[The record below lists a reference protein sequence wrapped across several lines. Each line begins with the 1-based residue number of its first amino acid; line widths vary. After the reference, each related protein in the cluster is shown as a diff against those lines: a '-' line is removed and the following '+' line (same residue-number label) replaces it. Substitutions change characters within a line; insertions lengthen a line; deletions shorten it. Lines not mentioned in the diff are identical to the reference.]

1 MNISDIAIRRPVFTA
16 MLSIAIIVLGL
27 LSLGRLPTDLYP
39 PVDFPIVL
47 VQTIYPGAPPEDIER
62 DVTRPLEDAVAGIAG
77 VEKLQSFTRD
87 SASLMILQFKMGTD
101 VDAATNQVRDG
112 IGIAK
117 GKLPKDVLDPVI
129 KQVDIGA
136 LPVMVVAL
144 ATSGD
149 VNFTRQV
156 ADDRLRPFLE
166 QVPGVGSVN
175 VIGGQKREIQV
186 DLNLDQL
193 AALGLSATSVAE
205 RIGYENVSIPV
216 GQFDSHGYAVGV
228 RADGQ
233 YRSVK
238 DLGSTVVSMT
248 RDGRQ
253 VLLGQIAR
261 VVDGR
266 ARATRYVRNNLQDA
280 VSLEIVKKSGSNTVE
295 VCHGIA
301 LKLAEVVPTLGTG
314 AAYNVIADTSIDI
327 EANAHEVW
335 IAIYYGGAMA
345 VLVILFFLLDWRGTL
360 ISSLALPTSI
370 IGTFAAMY
378 LCGFSINTMTLL
390 GMSLAIGLLIDDA
403 VVVRES
409 ITRRL
414 EAGDSPAEAASRGT
428 REIALAVL
436 ATTLSLVA
444 VFVPVAFM
452 SGMVGQFFKQFGLT
466 ITIAVSISLFVAFTL
481 DPMLSARLSVAHVP
495 GPRKGIAGV
504 IERFLDGLDN
514 AYRRTLDWVLIH
526 RKTTVGLS
534 FLAVVLAAGLG
545 LLLPGE
551 FMPKQ
556 DRGEVLGDIRLPVGT
571 SLQATDA
578 IARPVEALLLAIPDI
593 TRVYATVGHED
604 QTNRARF
611 RVEIR
616 PKAERQHPLNWYEV
630 EIRKALETVKTAE
643 VTLAE
648 PGVIEGLGDWPPMM
662 LIVQGPDLDGLLVE
676 GTRIKELLEAIPGS
690 SDVRMNISPGKP
702 ELRVDVN
709 RMVASDRGIPAGLVG
724 ATARLLVEGN
734 TVGTLRDG
742 GPEAE
747 IRVRADPRYSESPER
762 VALLPLPSPRGTVT
776 LGDVAN
782 VHMAI
787 GASEIN
793 RHNRMRS
800 VTVSSQVADGAA
812 LGTVLEAF
820 NARLA
825 EAPLPEGYFLTL
837 DGQARDMNDTAEAMG
852 MAVGV
857 AFIFIFMVLAS
868 QFESL
873 IHPFTLLAS
882 VPLALVGAVFGLAA
896 TGNSISMGSQIGII
910 LLMGLVTKNAILLVD
925 GALVCM
931 REGHSAADA
940 MRIAGPRRM
949 RPILMTSAAMA
960 LGMLPTAM
968 GTGMGSEFRSPMG
981 IAVIGGVL
989 SSTLLTLLVVPVVF
1003 QWMESVRTGLQ
1014 RGWRRVSRGPEPSL
1028 HLQVAPERD
1037 AESGAE
1043 SGAELERGEADVA
1056 K

>member
-1 MNISDIAIRRPVFTA
+1 MNLSDIAIKRPVFTA
-16 MLSIAIIVLGL
+16 MLSVAILVLGF
-27 LSLGRLPTDLYP
+27 LSLSRLPTDLYP

-62 DVTRPLEDAVAGIAG
+62 DVTRPLEDAVAGISG
-77 VEKLQSFTRD
+77 IDKMQSFTRD
-87 SASLMILQFKMGTD
+87 SASMMVLQFKMGTD
-101 VDAATNQVRDG
+101 VDAATNLVRDS

-144 ATSGD
+144 ASNGD
-149 VNFTRQV
+149 VNFTRQM

-166 QVPGVGSVN
+166 QVPGVGTVN
-175 VIGGQKREIQV
+175 VVGGQKREIAV
-186 DLNLDQL
+186 DLDLDKL
-193 AALGLSATSVAE
+193 AALGVPATQVAE
-205 RIGYENVSIPV
+205 RIGYENLSVPV
-216 GQFDSHGYAVGV
+216 GQFDAHGYAVGI
-228 RADGQ
+228 RATGQ
-233 YRSVK
+233 YRSVD
-238 DLGSTVVSMT
+238 DLARTVVSMT
-248 RDGRQ
+248 QEGRQ
-253 VLLGQIAR
+253 VLLGQVANVI
-261 VVDGR
+261 DGR

-280 VSLEIVKKSGSNTVE
+280 VSLEIIKKSGSNTVN

-301 LKLAEVVPTLGTG
+301 EALGRVVPTLGNE
-314 AAYNVIADTSIDI
+314 ASYSVIADTSIDI

-345 VLVILFFLLDWRGTL
+345 VMVILFFLLDVRGTF

-370 IGTFAAMY
+370 VGTFAAMD
-378 LCGFSINTMTLL
+378 LAGFSINTMTLL

-414 EAGDSPAEAASRGT
+414 EAGDSPEEAASRGT

-466 ITIAVSISLFVAFTL
+466 ISIAVLISLFVAFTL
-481 DPMLSARLSVAHVP
+481 DPMLSARLSKAHVH
-495 GPRKGIAGV
+495 GARTGIAGV
-504 IERFLDGLDN
+504 IERMLDGLDHQ
-514 AYRRTLDWVLIH
+514 YRLVLDWVLSH
-526 RKTTVGLS
+526 PKTTVGLS
-534 FLAVVLAAGLG
+534 MAAVFAAGVLAVS
-545 LLLPGE
+545 LPGE

-571 SLQATDA
+571 SLETTDA
-578 IARPVEALLLAIPDI
+578 TARPVEAALMAIPGV
-593 TRVYATVGHED
+593 TRVYTLIGHED

-611 RVEIR
+611 RIQMK
-616 PKAERQHPLNWYEV
+616 PKNEREQPIAWYEDQ
-630 EIRKALETVKTAE
+630 IRAVLEDVPTAE
-643 VTLAE
+643 ATLAE

-662 LIVQGPDLDGLLVE
+662 LIVQGPDLDGLLQE
-676 GTRIKELLEAIPGS
+676 GTRLKKMLEAIPGS
-690 SDVRMNISPGKP
+690 SDVRININPGKP
-702 ELRVDVN
+702 ELRIDIN

-747 IRVRADPRYSESPER
+747 IRVRADPRFSATPER
-762 VALLPLPSPRGTVT
+762 IGLLPLPSPRGAVA
-776 LGDVAN
+776 LGDVAD

-793 RHNRMRS
+793 RNNRMRS
-800 VTVSSQVADGAA
+800 VTVSSQVANGAA
-812 LGTVLEAF
+812 LGTVLEQF
-820 NARLA
+820 YA
-825 EAPLPEGYFLTL
+825 ELKKAPLPDGYFVTL
-837 DGQARDMNDTAEAMG
+837 DGQARDMNDTAKAMG
-852 MAVGV
+852 LAIVI

-873 IHPFTLLAS
+873 LHPITLLAS
-882 VPLALVGAVFGLAA
+882 VPLALVGAVFGLAV

-925 GALVCM
+925 GALVQM
-931 REGHSAADA
+931 REGHSPADA

-968 GTGMGSEFRSPMG
+968 GTGMGSEFRAPMG
-981 IAVIGGVL
+981 IAVIGGVI
-989 SSTLLTLLVVPVVF
+989 SSTLLTLLVIPVIF
-1003 QWMESVRTGLQ
+1003 QWMENVRVFLESLWGRINSTPPVPAI
-1014 RGWRRVSRGPEPSL
+1014 RVS
-1028 HLQVAPERD
+1028 A
-1037 AESGAE
+1037 GAADE
-1043 SGAELERGEADVA
+1043 TEEAGVA

>member
-1 MNISDIAIRRPVFTA
+1 MNLSDVAIRRPVFTA
-16 MLSIAIIVLGL
+16 MMSMAILVFGL
-27 LSLGRLPTDLYP
+27 LSLSRLATDLYP

-62 DVTRPLEDAVAGIAG
+62 DVTRPLEDAVAGISG
-77 VEKLQSFTRD
+77 IEKMQSFTRD
-87 SASLMILQFKMGTD
+87 SATVMILQFKMGTN

-112 IGIAK
+112 VGIAK

-144 ATSGD
+144 ASSGD
-149 VNFTRQV
+149 VNFTRQM

-166 QVPGVGSVN
+166 QVAGVGTVN

-186 DLNLDQL
+186 DLDLDQL
-193 AALGLSATSVAE
+193 AALGVAPTQVAE
-205 RIGYENVSIPV
+205 RIGWENLSIPV
-216 GQFDSHGYAVGV
+216 GQFDAHGYSVGI
-228 RADGQ
+228 RSDGQ
-233 YRSVK
+233 FRSVK
-238 DLGSTVVSMT
+238 DLGRTVVSMT
-248 RDGRQ
+248 QDGRQ
-253 VLLGQIAR
+253 VLLGQVAR

-295 VCHGIA
+295 VCHGISA
-301 LKLAEVVPTLGTG
+301 KLAEVVPTLGNG

-345 VLVILFFLLDWRGTL
+345 VLVILFFLLDVRGTF

-378 LCGFSINTMTLL
+378 LAGFSINTMTLL

-414 EAGDSPAEAASRGT
+414 EAGDSPMEAASRGT
-428 REIALAVL
+428 REIALAVM

-466 ITIAVSISLFVAFTL
+466 ITIAVLISLFVAFTL
-481 DPMLSARLSVAHVP
+481 DPMLSARLSKAHVP

-504 IERFLDGLDN
+504 IERFLDGLDDR
-514 AYRRTLDWVLIH
+514 YRRTLDWVLAH
-526 RKTTVGLS
+526 PKTTVGLS
-534 FLAVVLAAGLG
+534 VLSVIAAAVLAVM
-545 LLLPGE
+545 LPGE

-571 SLQATDA
+571 SLETTDA
-578 IARPVEALLLAIPDI
+578 MARPIETALLDIPDV
-593 TRVYATVGHED
+593 TRVYTIIGHED

-611 RVEIR
+611 RIQLTPKTDRTHEVSWYDDEIR
-616 PKAERQHPLNWYEV
+616 RV
-630 EIRKALETVKTAE
+630 LETVETAE

-676 GTRIKELLEAIPGS
+676 GTRIKKMLEAVPGS
-690 SDVRMNISPGKP
+690 SDVRMNINPGKP
-702 ELRVDVN
+702 ELRIDVD
-709 RMVASDRGIPAGLVG
+709 RMIASDRGIPAGLVG

-747 IRVRADPRYSESPER
+747 IRVRADPRFSNTPER
-762 VALLPLPSPRGTVT
+762 VAQLPLPSPRGRVT

-793 RHNRMRS
+793 RNNRMRS
-800 VTVSSQVADGAA
+800 VTVSSQVANGAA
-812 LGTVLEAF
+812 LGDVLTSFYAGLEK
-820 NARLA
+820 
-825 EAPLPEGYFLTL
+825 EPLPDGYFITL
-837 DGQARDMNDTAEAMG
+837 DGQARDMNETAAAMG
-852 MAVGV
+852 MAIGV

-882 VPLALVGAVFGLAA
+882 VPLALVGAVFGLAV

-925 GALVCM
+925 GALVAM
-931 REGHSAADA
+931 RDGHSPADA

-949 RPILMTSAAMA
+949 RPIVMTSAAMA

-968 GTGMGSEFRSPMG
+968 GTGMGSEFRAPMG
-981 IAVIGGVL
+981 IAVIGGVI
-989 SSTLLTLLVVPVVF
+989 SSTLLTLLVVPVIF
-1003 QWMESVRTGLQ
+1003 QWMENVRGFLNWAWSRINGQ
-1014 RGWRRVSRGPEPSL
+1014 PEPGIHVAASRG
-1028 HLQVAPERD
+1028 AGD
-1037 AESGAE
+1037 
-1043 SGAELERGEADVA
+1043 GEAEEEGVA

>member
-1 MNISDIAIRRPVFTA
+1 MNLSDIAIKRPVFTA
-16 MLSIAIIVLGL
+16 MLSVAILVLGF
-27 LSLGRLPTDLYP
+27 LSLSRLPTDLYP

-62 DVTRPLEDAVAGIAG
+62 DVTTPLEDAVAGISG
-77 VEKLQSFTRD
+77 IDKMQSFTRD
-87 SASLMILQFKMGTD
+87 SASMMVLQFKMGTD
-101 VDAATNQVRDG
+101 VDAATNLVRDS

-136 LPVMVVAL
+136 LPVMVVL
-144 ATSGD
+144 
-149 VNFTRQV
+149 FF
-156 ADDRLRPFLE
+156 LRPFLE
-166 QVPGVGSVN
+166 QVPGVGTVN
-175 VIGGQKREIQV
+175 VVGGQKREIAV
-186 DLNLDQL
+186 DLDLDKL
-193 AALGLSATSVAE
+193 AALGVPATQVAE
-205 RIGYENVSIPV
+205 RIGYENLSIPV
-216 GQFDSHGYAVGV
+216 GQFDAHGYSVGI
-228 RADGQ
+228 RATGQ
-233 YRSVK
+233 YRSVD
-238 DLGSTVVSMT
+238 DLAHTVVSMT
-248 RDGRQ
+248 QEGRQ
-253 VLLGQIAR
+253 VLLGQVANVI
-261 VVDGR
+261 DGR
-266 ARATRYVRNNLQDA
+266 ARATRYVRNNLQEA
-280 VSLEIVKKSGSNTVE
+280 VSLEIIKKSGANTVN

-301 LKLAEVVPTLGTG
+301 EALARVVPTLGSE
-314 AAYNVIADTSIDI
+314 ASYSVIADTSIDI

-345 VLVILFFLLDWRGTL
+345 VMVILFFLLDLRGTF

-370 IGTFAAMY
+370 VGTFAAMD
-378 LCGFSINTMTLL
+378 LAGFSINTMTLL

-414 EAGDSPAEAASRGT
+414 EAGDSPEEAASRGT

-466 ITIAVSISLFVAFTL
+466 ISIAVLISLFVAFTL
-481 DPMLSARLSVAHVP
+481 DPMLSARLSKAHVH
-495 GPRKGIAGV
+495 GARTGIAGV
-504 IERFLDGLDN
+504 IERMLDRLDHQ
-514 AYRRTLDWVLIH
+514 YRRVLDWVLSH
-526 RKTTVGLS
+526 PKTTVGLS
-534 FLAVVLAAGLG
+534 VASVVAAGVLAVS
-545 LLLPGE
+545 LPGE

-571 SLQATDA
+571 SLEATDA
-578 IARPVEALLLAIPDI
+578 TARPVEAALMAIPGV
-593 TRVYATVGHED
+593 TRVYTLIGHED

-611 RVEIR
+611 RIQMK
-616 PKAERQHPLNWYEV
+616 PKNEREQPLPWYENQ
-630 EIRKALETVKTAE
+630 IRAVLNAVPTAE
-643 VTLAE
+643 ATLAE

-662 LIVQGPDLDGLLVE
+662 LIVQGPDLDGLLKE
-676 GTRIKELLEAIPGS
+676 GTRLKKMLEAIPGS
-690 SDVRMNISPGKP
+690 SDVRININPGKP
-702 ELRVDVN
+702 ELRIDID

-747 IRVRADPRYSESPER
+747 IRVRADPRFSSTPER
-762 VALLPLPSPRGTVT
+762 VSLLPLPSPRGTVT
-776 LGDVAN
+776 LGDVAD

-793 RHNRMRS
+793 RNNRMRS
-800 VTVSSQVADGAA
+800 VTVSSQVANGAA
-812 LGTVLEAF
+812 LGTVLESF
-820 NARLA
+820 YA
-825 EAPLPEGYFLTL
+825 ELEKAPLPEGYFVTL
-837 DGQARDMNDTAEAMG
+837 DGQARDMNDTAKAMG
-852 MAVGV
+852 MAVGI

-873 IHPFTLLAS
+873 LHPITLLAS
-882 VPLALVGAVFGLAA
+882 VPLALVGAVFGLAI

-925 GALVCM
+925 GALVQM
-931 REGHSAADA
+931 REGHSPADA

-968 GTGMGSEFRSPMG
+968 GTGMGSEFRAPMG
-981 IAVIGGVL
+981 IAVIGGVI
-989 SSTLLTLLVVPVVF
+989 SSTLLTLLVIPVIF
-1003 QWMESVRTGLQ
+1003 QWMETVREFLEALWGRINGVPPTPAI
-1014 RGWRRVSRGPEPSL
+1014 RVS
-1028 HLQVAPERD
+1028 A
-1037 AESGAE
+1037 GAADE
-1043 SGAELERGEADVA
+1043 TEEAGVA

>member
-1 MNISDIAIRRPVFTA
+1 MNLSDIAIKRPVFTA
-16 MLSIAIIVLGL
+16 MLSVAIMVLGF

-62 DVTRPLEDAVAGIAG
+62 DVTRPLEDAVAGISG
-77 VEKLQSFTRD
+77 IDKMQSFTRD
-87 SASLMILQFKMGTD
+87 SASMMILQFKMGTD
-101 VDAATNQVRDG
+101 VDAATNLVRDG

-117 GKLPKDVLDPVI
+117 GKLPKDVMDPII

-144 ATSGD
+144 ASNGD
-149 VNFTRQV
+149 VNFTRQL

-166 QVPGVGSVN
+166 QVPGVGTVN
-175 VIGGQKREIQV
+175 VVGGQKREVQV
-186 DLNLDQL
+186 DLDIDRLS
-193 AALGLSATSVAE
+193 ALGVPATQVAE
-205 RIGYENVSIPV
+205 RLGYENLSIPV
-216 GQFDSHGYAVGV
+216 GQIDAHGYSVGI
-228 RADGQ
+228 RSTGQ
-233 YRSVK
+233 YRNVA
-238 DLGSTVVSMT
+238 DLARTVVSMT
-248 RDGRQ
+248 QEGRQ
-253 VLLGQIAR
+253 VLLGEVAN
-261 VVDGR
+261 VVDGH
-266 ARATRYVRNNLQDA
+266 ARANRYVRNNLQDA

-301 LKLAEVVPTLGTG
+301 RALEQVVPTLGNDATYG
-314 AAYNVIADTSIDI
+314 VIADTSLDI
-327 EANAHEVW
+327 EANAEEVW
-335 IAIYYGGAMA
+335 VAIYYGGAMA
-345 VLVILFFLLDWRGTL
+345 VLVILFFLLDVRGTL

-370 IGTFAAMY
+370 VGTFAAMY
-378 LCGFSINTMTLL
+378 MAGFSINTMTLL

-414 EAGDSPAEAASRGT
+414 EAGDSPEEAASRGT

-466 ITIAVSISLFVAFTL
+466 ISIAVLISLFVAFTL
-481 DPMLSARLSVAHVP
+481 DPMLSARLSKAHVHT
-495 GPRKGIAGV
+495 RRTGIAGA
-504 IERFLDGLDN
+504 IERALDGLDDR
-514 AYRRTLDWVLIH
+514 YRRTLDWVLDH
-526 RKTTVGLS
+526 PKTTFGLS
-534 FLAVVLAAGLG
+534 LASVVAAGVLAVS
-545 LLLPGE
+545 LPGE

-556 DRGEVLGDIRLPVGT
+556 DRGEVLGDVRLPVGT
-571 SLQATDA
+571 ALERTDEV
-578 IARPVEALLLAIPDI
+578 ARPIEAQLMAIPDI
-593 TRVYATVGHED
+593 TRVYTVVGHED
-604 QTNRARF
+604 QTNRVRF
-611 RVEIR
+611 RVQMK
-616 PKAERQHPLNWYEV
+616 PKAERAHPLHWYE
-630 EIRKALETVKTAE
+630 EQIRAVLNTVPTAE

-662 LIVQGPDLDGLLVE
+662 LIIQGPDLDGLLRE
-676 GTRIKELLEAIPGS
+676 GTRVKKMLESVPGS
-690 SDVRMNISPGKP
+690 SDVRININPGKP
-702 ELRVDVN
+702 ELRIDVD
-709 RMVASDRGIPAGLVG
+709 RAVASDRGVPAGLVG

-734 TVGTLRDG
+734 VVGTLRDG

-747 IRVRADPRYSESPER
+747 IRVRADPRFSGSPEA

-776 LGDVAN
+776 LSDVAD

-793 RHNRMRS
+793 RNNRMRS
-800 VTVSSQVADGAA
+800 VTVSSQVANGAA
-812 LGTVLEAF
+812 LGTVLETFYAK
-820 NARLA
+820 LK
-825 EAPLPEGYFLTL
+825 EAPLPEGYFVTL
-837 DGQARDMNDTAEAMG
+837 DGQARDMNDTAKAMG
-852 MAVGV
+852 MAIGV
-857 AFIFIFMVLAS
+857 AFVFIFMVLAS

-882 VPLALVGAVFGLAA
+882 VPLALVGAVFGLAV

-925 GALVCM
+925 GALVQM
-931 REGHSAADA
+931 REGHSPADA

-960 LGMLPTAM
+960 LGMLPTAL
-968 GTGMGSEFRSPMG
+968 GTGVGSEFRAPMG
-981 IAVIGGVL
+981 IAVIGGVI
-989 SSTLLTLLVVPVVF
+989 SSTLLTLLVIPVIF
-1003 QWMESVRTGLQ
+1003 QWMERVRFFFESLWARINGEPPP
-1014 RGWRRVSRGPEPSL
+1014 GAMRVSHHGPADPTE
-1028 HLQVAPERD
+1028 
-1037 AESGAE
+1037 
-1043 SGAELERGEADVA
+1043 EAGVA

>member
-1 MNISDIAIRRPVFTA
+1 MNLSDIAIRRPVFTA
-16 MLSIAIIVLGL
+16 MMSLAIIVFGL
-27 LSLGRLPTDLYP
+27 LSLSRLPTDLFP
-39 PVDFPIVL
+39 PVDLPVVL

-62 DVTRPLEDAVAGIAG
+62 DVTRPLEDAVAGISG
-77 VEKLQSFTRD
+77 IEKMQSFTRD
-87 SASLMILQFKMGTD
+87 SASVMVLQFKMGTD

-112 IGIAK
+112 VGIAK
-117 GKLPKDVLDPVI
+117 GKLPSDVQDPVI
-129 KQVDIGA
+129 KQIDIGA
-136 LPVMVVAL
+136 LPVMVIAL
-144 ATSGD
+144 ASTGD
-149 VNFTRQV
+149 VNFTRQM

-175 VIGGQKREIQV
+175 VVGGQKREIQV

-193 AALGLSATSVAE
+193 AALGVPATSVAE
-205 RIGYENVSIPV
+205 RIGYENLSIPV
-216 GQFDSHGYAVGV
+216 GQFDAHGYAVGI
-228 RADGQ
+228 RSAGQ
-233 YRSVK
+233 YTSVR
-238 DLGSTVVSMT
+238 DLASTVVSMT
-248 RDGRQ
+248 QDGRQ
-253 VLLGQIAR
+253 VLLGDVAR

-280 VSLEIVKKSGSNTVE
+280 VSLEIIKKSGSNTVD

-301 LKLAEVVPTLGTG
+301 TKLADVVPNLGSG
-314 AAYNVIADTSIDI
+314 ASYKVISDTSVDI
-327 EANAHEVW
+327 EANADEVW
-335 IAIYYGGAMA
+335 MAIYYGGAMA
-345 VLVILFFLLDWRGTL
+345 VLVILFFLLDVRGTF

-378 LCGFSINTMTLL
+378 LVGFSINTMTLL

-466 ITIAVSISLFVAFTL
+466 ITIAVLISLFVAFTL
-481 DPMLSARLSVAHVP
+481 DPMLSARLSKAHT
-495 GPRKGIAGV
+495 GGRRTGIPGV
-504 IERFLDGLDN
+504 IERFLDNLDHR
-514 AYRRTLDWVLIH
+514 YRRTLDWVLAH
-526 RKTTVGLS
+526 PRTTVGLS
-534 FLAVVLAAGLG
+534 FASVVLAAILAFT
-545 LLLPGE
+545 LPGE

-556 DRGEVLGDIRLPVGT
+556 DHGEVLGDIRLPIGT
-571 SLQATDA
+571 SLETTDA
-578 IARPVEALLLAIPDI
+578 VSRTVEAALLGIPDV
-593 TRVYATVGHED
+593 TRVYSIVGHED
-604 QTNRARF
+604 QTNRVRF
-611 RVEIR
+611 RVQVK
-616 PKAERQHPLNWYEV
+616 PKSERSHKLSWYED
-630 EIRKALETVKTAE
+630 EIRKRMDTVKTAE

-648 PGVIEGLGDWPPMM
+648 PGIIEGLGDWPPIM
-662 LIVQGPDLDGLLVE
+662 LIVQGPDLDGLLRE
-676 GTRIKELLEAIPGS
+676 GTRLKAMLDAVPGS
-690 SDVRMNISPGKP
+690 SDVRMNINPGKP
-702 ELRVDVN
+702 ELRIDVN
-709 RMVASDRGIPAGLVG
+709 RQVASDRGIPAGLVG
-724 ATARLLVEGN
+724 ATSRLLVEGSL
-734 TVGTLRDG
+734 VGTLRDG

-747 IRVRADPRYSESPER
+747 VRVRADPRYSDTPAR

-776 LGDVAN
+776 LGDVAD

-793 RHNRMRS
+793 RNNRMRS
-800 VTVSSQVADGAA
+800 VTVSSQVANGAA
-812 LGTVLEAF
+812 LGTVIAKFYEE
-820 NARLA
+820 LA
-825 EAPLPEGYFLTL
+825 KDPLPDGYFITL
-837 DGQARDMNDTAEAMG
+837 DGQAKDMHDTAAAMG
-852 MAVGV
+852 LAIGV

-873 IHPFTLLAS
+873 IHPFTLLTS
-882 VPLALVGAVFGLAA
+882 VPLALVGAVFGLAV
-896 TGNSISMGSQIGII
+896 TGNSISLGSQIGII

-925 GALVCM
+925 GALVAM
-931 REGHSAADA
+931 RDGHSPADA

-981 IAVIGGVL
+981 IAVIGGVV
-989 SSTLLTLLVVPVVF
+989 SSTLLTLLVVPVIF
-1003 QWMESVRTGLQ
+1003 QWMEG
-1014 RGWRRVSRGPEPSL
+1014 VSGFFSRLWARINGDVPPAIHVAASSAEP
-1028 HLQVAPERD
+1028 P
-1037 AESGAE
+1037 
-1043 SGAELERGEADVA
+1043 ADEEGVA

>member
-1 MNISDIAIRRPVFTA
+1 MNLSDIAIRRPVFTA
-16 MLSIAIIVLGL
+16 MMSLAILVFGM
-27 LSLGRLPTDLYP
+27 LSLNRLPTDLYP

-62 DVTRPLEDAVAGIAG
+62 DVTRPLEDAVAGISG
-77 VEKLQSFTRD
+77 IEKLQSFTRD
-87 SASLMILQFKMGTD
+87 SASVMVVQFKMGVD

-144 ATSGD
+144 ASNGD
-149 VNFTRQV
+149 VNFTRQM

-166 QVPGVGSVN
+166 QVPGVGTVN
-175 VIGGQKREIQV
+175 VVGGQKREIQV

-193 AALGLSATSVAE
+193 ASLGLPATSVAE
-205 RIGYENVSIPV
+205 RIGYENLSIPV
-216 GQFDSHGYAVGV
+216 GQFDAHGYAVGI

-233 YRSVK
+233 YRSVQ
-238 DLGSTVVSMT
+238 DLANTVVSMT
-248 RDGRQ
+248 QDGRQ
-253 VLLGQIAR
+253 VLLGEVAH

-280 VSLEIVKKSGSNTVE
+280 VSLEIIKKSGSNTVE

-301 LKLAEVVPTLGTG
+301 KTLAEVVPTLGSD
-314 AAYNVIADTSIDI
+314 ASFKVISDTSVDV
-327 EANAHEVW
+327 EANADEVW

-345 VLVILFFLLDWRGTL
+345 ILVILFFLLDVRGTF

-378 LCGFSINTMTLL
+378 LVGFSINMMTLL

-414 EAGDSPAEAASRGT
+414 EAGDSPTEAASRGT

-452 SGMVGQFFKQFGLT
+452 SGMVGQFFRQFGLT
-466 ITIAVSISLFVAFTL
+466 ITIAVLISLFVAFTL
-481 DPMLSARLSVAHVP
+481 DPMLSARLSKAHT
-495 GPRKGIAGV
+495 GAARTGIARV
-504 IERFLDGLDN
+504 IERFLDNLDN
-514 AYRRTLDWVLIH
+514 RYRRALDWVLAH
-526 RKTTVGLS
+526 PKTTVGLS
-534 FLAVVLAAGLG
+534 FASVVLAGILAVT
-545 LLLPGE
+545 LPGE

-556 DRGEVLGDIRLPVGT
+556 DRGEVFGDIRLPVGT
-571 SLQATDA
+571 SLETTDA
-578 IARPVEALLLAIPDI
+578 VARPVEAALLQLPDV
-593 TRVYATVGHED
+593 TRVYTVVGHED

-611 RVEIR
+611 RIQLTDKNQR
-616 PKAERQHPLNWYEV
+616 AHSLDWYED
-630 EIRKALETVKTAE
+630 EIRKALETVQTAE
-643 VTLAE
+643 VTLSE
-648 PGVIEGLGDWPPMM
+648 PGMIEGLGDWPPMM
-662 LIVQGPDLDGLLVE
+662 LIVQGPDLDGLLRE
-676 GTRIKELLEAIPGS
+676 GTRIKAMLEAVPGS
-690 SDVRMNISPGKP
+690 SDVRMNINPGKP
-702 ELRVDVN
+702 ELRIDVN
-709 RMVASDRGIPAGLVG
+709 RQVASDRGLPAGLVG

-734 TVGTLRDG
+734 LVGTLRDG

-747 IRVRADPRYSESPER
+747 VRVRADPKFSDTPDS
-762 VALLPLPSPRGTVT
+762 VARLPLQSPRGTVT

-800 VTVSSQVADGAA
+800 VTISSQVAHGAA
-812 LGTVLEAF
+812 LGTVLETFYAE
-820 NARLA
+820 LA
-825 EAPLPEGYFLTL
+825 KAPLPEGYFVTL
-837 DGQARDMNDTAEAMG
+837 DGQARDMNETAAAMG
-852 MAVGV
+852 MAIGV

-882 VPLALVGAVFGLAA
+882 VPLALVGAVFGLAV

-925 GALVCM
+925 GALVAM
-931 REGHSAADA
+931 RDGHSPADA

-960 LGMLPTAM
+960 LGMLPTAL
-968 GTGMGSEFRSPMG
+968 GTGMGSEFRAPMG
-981 IAVIGGVL
+981 IAVIGGVI
-989 SSTLLTLLVVPVVF
+989 SSTLLTLLVVPVIF
-1003 QWMESVRTGLQ
+1003 QWMEGVRAFSSRL
-1014 RGWRRVSRGPEPSL
+1014 WLRVN
-1028 HLQVAPERD
+1028 
-1037 AESGAE
+1037 GAE
-1043 SGAELERGEADVA
+1043 APAVHVAASEDAGAADEEGVA

>member
-1 MNISDIAIRRPVFTA
+1 MNLSDVAIRRPVFTA
-16 MLSIAIIVLGL
+16 MLSLAILVFGL
-27 LSLGRLPTDLYP
+27 LSLQRLPTDLYP

-47 VQTIYPGAPPEDIER
+47 VQAIYPGAPPEDIER

-77 VEKLQSFTRD
+77 IEKLQSFTRD
-87 SASLMILQFKMGTD
+87 SAAIMILQFKMGTD

-136 LPVMVVAL
+136 LPVMVLAL
-144 ATSGD
+144 ATNGD

-156 ADDRLRPFLE
+156 ADDRLRPLLE

-193 AALGLSATSVAE
+193 AALGLPATSVAE
-205 RIGYENVSIPV
+205 RIGYENLSIPV
-216 GQFDSHGYAVGV
+216 GQFDSHGYSVGI

-238 DLGSTVVSMT
+238 DLASTVVSMT
-248 RDGRQ
+248 QDGRQ
-253 VLLGQIAR
+253 VLLGQVAN

-266 ARATRYVRNNLQDA
+266 ARATRFVRNNLQDA

-301 LKLAEVVPTLGTG
+301 EKLAEVVPTLGSG
-314 AAYNVIADTSIDI
+314 AAYSVIADTSIDI

-345 VLVILFFLLDWRGTL
+345 VLVILFFLLDVRGTF

-370 IGTFAAMY
+370 VGTFAAMY
-378 LCGFSINTMTLL
+378 LVGFSINTMTLL

-414 EAGDSPAEAASRGT
+414 EAGDSPMEAASRGT

-466 ITIAVSISLFVAFTL
+466 ITIAVLISLFVAFTL
-481 DPMLSARLSVAHVP
+481 DPMLSARLSKAHVA
-495 GPRKGIAGV
+495 GPRRGIAGV
-504 IERFLDGLDN
+504 IERMLDGLDHQ
-514 AYRRTLDWVLIH
+514 YRRTLDWVLAYP
-526 RKTTVGLS
+526 KTTVGLS
-534 FLAVVLAAGLG
+534 FGSVVLAGILAVS
-545 LLLPGE
+545 LPGE

-556 DRGEVLGDIRLPVGT
+556 DRGEILGDIRLPVGT
-571 SLQATDA
+571 SLESTDA
-578 IARPVEALLLAIPDI
+578 IARPVEAALMQLPDI
-593 TRVYATVGHED
+593 TRVYTIVGHED

-611 RVEIR
+611 RIQMK
-616 PKAERQHPLNWYEV
+616 PKAERAHKIDWYEG
-630 EIRKALETVKTAE
+630 EIRKTLETVKTAE
-643 VTLAE
+643 VNLAE

-662 LIVQGPDLDGLLVE
+662 LIVQGPDLDGLLKE
-676 GTRIKELLEAIPGS
+676 GTRIKKMLEAIPGS
-690 SDVRMNISPGKP
+690 SDVRMNINPGKP
-702 ELRVDVN
+702 ELRIDID
-709 RMVASDRGIPAGLVG
+709 RQVASDRGIPAGLVG

-747 IRVRADPRYSESPER
+747 VRVRADPRFSATPER
-762 VALLPLPSPRGTVT
+762 VALLPLPSPRGAVA
-776 LGDVAN
+776 LGDVAD

-793 RHNRMRS
+793 RNNRMRS
-800 VTVSSQVADGAA
+800 VTVSSQVANGAA
-812 LGTVLEAF
+812 LGTVLESFYAE
-820 NARLA
+820 LA
-825 EAPLPEGYFLTL
+825 KAPLPDGYFITL
-837 DGQARDMNDTAEAMG
+837 DGQARDMNDTAAAMG
-852 MAVGV
+852 MAIGV

-882 VPLALVGAVFGLAA
+882 VPLALVGAVFGLAV

-925 GALVCM
+925 GALVAM
-931 REGHSAADA
+931 RDGHSPADA

-968 GTGMGSEFRSPMG
+968 GTGMGSEFRAPMG
-981 IAVIGGVL
+981 IAVIGGVI
-989 SSTLLTLLVVPVVF
+989 SSTLLTLLVVPVIF
-1003 QWMESVRTGLQ
+1003 QWMETVRELFERAWARINGEPEVAAI
-1014 RGWRRVSRGPEPSL
+1014 RVTASS
-1028 HLQVAPERD
+1028 AERPD
-1037 AESGAE
+1037 
-1043 SGAELERGEADVA
+1043 EAGVA